1 MLNTEKDGWEDNG
14 QLMLS
19 HQCLLSEPWDCSR
32 LRRDWC
38 AGRQESV
45 FRKQMLYFIL
55 LLSLGDGII
64 RRRSGAVIWIWPMKG
79 LPGRAWRRSS
89 GGSWSGIF
97 SYNIRLKNTI
107 NNIGKKKSE
116 TDFYWPWTSMT
127 LVKAYQRE
135 ILYWSTVTLSL
146 FHFPWGLFC
155 LFYFFQRSFGPISQ
169 YKIFICFSL
178 VIPHWLLYCA
188 NAAEGSTH

>member
-107 NNIGKKKSE
+107 NNIGKKKKSNWFLLTLNFNDISE
-116 TDFYWPWTSMT
+116 S
-127 LVKAYQRE
+127 LSKGN
-135 ILYWSTVTLSL
+135 TVLINSDIKPLSL
-146 FHFPWGLFC
+146 SLRVILFVLFFPT
-155 LFYFFQRSFGPISQ
+155 
-169 YKIFICFSL
+169 
-178 VIPHWLLYCA
+178 LLWA
-188 NAAEGSTH
+188 NQSI